1 MIKFTLIIWVC
12 SFTAGNRCMPPIT
25 FPTAFNSWKEC
36 TIAAH
41 KESIKII
48 ESSEPDFFNE
58 NKVGMKYICRPDR
71 TY

>member
-41 KESIKII
+41 TESIKII
-48 ESSEPDFFNE
+48 EASESDFLNK
-58 NKVGMKYICRPDR
+58 NKVCMKYMCRSVR

>member
-12 SFTAGNRCMPPIT
+12 SFSVGNKCMPPIT

-41 KESIKII
+41 TESIKII
-48 ESSEPDFFNE
+48 ESSESVFFNE

>member
-12 SFTAGNRCMPPIT
+12 SFSIGNRCMPPIS
-25 FPTAFNSWKEC
+25 FPIVYDSWKEC

-41 KESIKII
+41 TESIKII
-48 ESSEPDFFNE
+48 ESFESDFFNE
-58 NKVGMKYICRPDR
+58 HKVGMKYVCRPDR